1 MWCWQFV
8 AHVRGILN
16 GRRASKCWV
25 SVKPWEELK
34 PERWSRGRAV
44 TRYTF
49 LSNHNIHKRLCGL
62 CLGNIRMGEGLQSI
76 AFTKINWLKVPHS
89 QNKGHTIFYKH
100 CDLTKKYNYRAAIW
114 YGAEE
119 GSHSFSLSS
128 LEIFQE
134 ICTKKWKMKSE
145 IVVLGW
151 QMWERWQVPSGY
163 CWCKYT
169 TTIYHIRTA
178 IVYY

>member
-25 SVKPWEELK
+25 SKTM
-34 PERWSRGRAV
+34 GRAQAREMITWQSGYKV
-44 TRYTF
+44 YFSVKSQHSQRIMWSLF
-49 LSNHNIHKRLCGL
+49 REW
-62 CLGNIRMGEGLQSI
+62 GEGLQSI
-76 AFTKINWLKVPHS
+76 AFTKINWLKARHS

-169 TTIYHIRTA
+169 TTIYHIRTT